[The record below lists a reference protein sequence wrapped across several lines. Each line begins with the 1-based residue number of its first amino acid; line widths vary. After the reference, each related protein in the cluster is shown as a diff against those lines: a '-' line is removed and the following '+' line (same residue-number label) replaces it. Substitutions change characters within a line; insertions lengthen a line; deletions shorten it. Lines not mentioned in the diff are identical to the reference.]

1 MRILTVGLGGAGCR
15 ITDQLHAHDLKN
27 PYHCING
34 IAVDNDAELLNSL
47 QVVPPDQRIFFQPL
61 DISHHGDLASHLPS
75 DEILTK
81 LQSMDDGDIDALF
94 LCMGLGGTLG
104 GTASQLAVH
113 LKKSVSEPI
122 FGLCTLPCRREG
134 DERASIAADQ
144 LDGLLAVL
152 DGVILFDNESWRGKE
167 ALMKFDEYPLR
178 PGDFAGL
185 IQRRAVPPPPVSA
198 TDRFFSGMNELIARR
213 ITLLFR
219 AGEYSEKEPL
229 DLPQVVLDAGEILN
243 TIEGMGLITI
253 GYARDEVAEQGSLEF
268 ISRLRP
274 GKPAVDDQHLK
285 ASRVVTLAKRA
296 VFDEMSAP
304 AELENARK
312 ALILITG
319 PSHEMSMKGFM
330 TVRKWIDRTIAGLEM
345 RSGDYPV
352 KGSRFLGIFIIL
364 AGMETLPR
372 VEEIRAI
379 RNRVR
384 GVGDKSSGADQG
396 ADPDDTT
403 IIQ

>member
-15 ITDQLHAHDLKN
+15 IADQLQAHDLRN
-27 PYHCING
+27 SYHCING

-47 QVVPPDQRIFFQPL
+47 RAVPPDQRIFFQPL
-61 DISHHGDLASHLPS
+61 DVSHHGDLASHLPS
-75 DEILTK
+75 DEVLTK

-104 GTASQLAVH
+104 GTASHLAVH
-113 LKKSVSEPI
+113 LKKAVSEPI

-134 DERASIAADQ
+134 DDRASAAADQ

-167 ALMKFDEYPLR
+167 SLMKFDEYPVR
-178 PGDFAGL
+178 PGDLAGM
-185 IQRRAVPPPPVSA
+185 IQRRSAPPPPVSS
-198 TDRFFSGMNELIARR
+198 TERFYAGMNDLIGRR

-243 TIEGMGLITI
+243 TIEGMGLITL

-274 GKPAVDDQHLK
+274 GVPAVDDQHLK

-304 AELENARK
+304 VELEKARK

-330 TVRKWIDRTIAGLEM
+330 TVRKWVDRTIAGLEL

-372 VEEIRAI
+372 VEELRAT
-379 RNRVR
+379 RDRVR
-384 GVGDKSSGADQG
+384 GVVEESPGTGPG
-396 ADPDDTT
+396 ADPEDTT
-403 IIQ
+403 ILP